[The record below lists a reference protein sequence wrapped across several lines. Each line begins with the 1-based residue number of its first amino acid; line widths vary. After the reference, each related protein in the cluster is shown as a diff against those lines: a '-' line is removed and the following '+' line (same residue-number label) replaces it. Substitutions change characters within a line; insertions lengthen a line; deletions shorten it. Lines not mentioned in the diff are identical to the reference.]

1 MSNNFKFFKG
11 SDILSD
17 VIALDVS
24 KNHSYVVWYR
34 NKQCMDEF
42 DCLHNQVGF
51 KHLKA
56 VTDSAD
62 NPAVYFEATGVYS
75 RPVVRFCQDNHLPY
89 TQLNPLELH
98 LRSENLR
105 RVKTDQLDAH
115 KIARSVTENNYR
127 QTEIWSRDYRQLRE
141 LTRFCDQIT
150 NDIKLAQ
157 GKLYTALEQ
166 TFPEEEQLF
175 KNKISELALN
185 VILLFPHPDSVHGLS
200 RTKLKN
206 KLMSQTDKRLSK
218 TKGLKYAEKL
228 ITFAQI
234 SYPASDINSIQV
246 QEVRYYCRQLIDLI
260 KQKEILIDQMRMLS
274 DPLPAY
280 QIFISMPGIG
290 PLSASQLL
298 GELGDITRFDDANQL
313 NAYIGIDL
321 NRYQSGQYQR
331 QDHINKRGNP
341 HARALVYLIV
351 RNMIRQQA
359 SAPNHI
365 VDYYYRLKKRP
376 IPKRDKVA
384 IVACMNRTL
393 KCLYAM
399 TMAGT
404 KYVYAYTDSKSN
416 NVQE

>member
-1 MSNNFKFFKG
+1 M
-11 SDILSD
+11 
-17 VIALDVS
+17 
-24 KNHSYVVWYR
+24 
-34 NKQCMDEF
+34 
-42 DCLHNQVGF
+42 
-51 KHLKA
+51 
-56 VTDSAD
+56 
-62 NPAVYFEATGVYS
+62 YFEATGVYS
-75 RPVVRFCQDNHLPY
+75 RSVVRFCQDNNLSY

-105 RVKTDQLDAH
+105 RVKTDQADAH
-115 KIARSVTENNYR
+115 KIAHSAIENNYR
-127 QTEIWSRDYRQLRE
+127 QTAAWSKDYRQLRE
-141 LTRFCDQIT
+141 LTRFYDQIT
-150 NDIKLAQ
+150 NDIKLEQ

-175 KNKISELALN
+175 KSRVSKLALN
-185 VILLFPHPDSVHGLS
+185 IILLFPHPDFVHGLS

-228 ITFAQI
+228 IKYAQI
-234 SYPASDINSIQV
+234 SYPATDVDSIQV
-246 QEVRYYCRQLIDLI
+246 QEVQYYCRQLIDLT
-260 KQKEILIDQMRMLS
+260 KQKELLIGQMKILS
-274 DPLPAY
+274 ESLPTY

-290 PLSASQLL
+290 LLTAAQLL
-298 GELGDITRFDDANQL
+298 GELGDITRFDNANQL

-321 NRYQSGQYQR
+321 NRYQSGQYRR

-359 SAPNHI
+359 AAPNHI
-365 VDYYYRLKKRP
+365 VDYYYQLKKRP
-376 IPKRDKVA
+376 IPKKDKVA

-399 TMAGT
+399 VMTGT
-404 KYVYAYTDSKSN
+404 KYVYAYADSKS
-416 NVQE
+416 Q